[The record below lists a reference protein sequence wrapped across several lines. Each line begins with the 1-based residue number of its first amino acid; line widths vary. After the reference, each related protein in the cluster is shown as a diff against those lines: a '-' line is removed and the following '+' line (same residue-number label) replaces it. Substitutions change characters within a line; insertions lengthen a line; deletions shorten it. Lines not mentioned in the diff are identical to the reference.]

1 MAGISLLRSTRL
13 KGFGGAVLI
22 RPMEARSPHKVLNRH
37 GSSAALGDMTENPF
51 LEGEVTRDVLLAPD
65 CAGLQKSQLVFSHP
79 SICPSFFAGTFSV
92 LRWSWM
98 EGRAHVASISFCVFL
113 HRMASAGDK

>member
-1 MAGISLLRSTRL
+1 
-13 KGFGGAVLI
+13 
-22 RPMEARSPHKVLNRH
+22 MEAQSPHKVLNRH
-37 GSSAALGDMTENPF
+37 GSSAAVGDVTENPF

-65 CAGLQKSQLVFSHP
+65 CAGLQNSQLVFSHLP
-79 SICPSFFAGTFSV
+79 SIYPSFFARTFSV

-113 HRMASAGDK
+113 HRRASAGDK